1 MVANPCL
8 KTGFSRLR
16 VVETP
21 IALPAALAQLGADL
35 RAAGWELGVE
45 VVEEGLRDEVIP
57 ALARLGR
64 TAQLGELPTFVA
76 ELGRQLRQ
84 PEAERRLSPPLAA
97 IAREHARTR
106 EELGFAPRDVVT
118 EFLLLRRVLWRFV
131 AARAEGVDVFELEL
145 RVNDMIDR
153 VVAESVSAYVERA
166 MTDLADQARRDPLTS
181 LLNHQAF
188 SEALDDEVER
198 AARYDHGLTLVF
210 FDVDHFKEVND
221 TLGHIEGD
229 RVLRRVA
236 DVASTNLRSSDLAGR
251 MGGDE
256 FAVLLLQT
264 DKHGGDRFLQRF
276 RRGLDELRAKGDLP
290 EGFSVSAGC
299 AHFPTEAG
307 TPEGL
312 LRLSDHRQYASKRAA
327 SVERLEQTG

>member
-1 MVANPCL
+1 MV
-8 KTGFSRLR
+8 
-16 VVETP
+16 
-21 IALPAALAQLGADL
+21 LPTDLAKVGADV
-35 RAAGWELGVE
+35 RAAGWELGAE
-45 VVEEGLRDEVIP
+45 VVEEGLRDDVIA

-64 TAQLGELPTFVA
+64 AAQLGELPTFVA
-76 ELGRQLRQ
+76 ELGRQLQ
-84 PEAERRLSPPLAA
+84 DPSPDRRLAPALVA

-118 EFLLLRRVLWRFV
+118 EFLLLRRVMWRFV

-153 VVAESVSAYVERA
+153 VVAEAVSAYVERA
-166 MTDLADQARRDPLTS
+166 LIDLADQARRDPLTS

-188 SEALDDEVER
+188 TEAVTAEVER
-198 AARYDHGLTLVF
+198 ATRYDHGLTLVF
-210 FDVDHFKEVND
+210 FDVDAFKQVND

-236 DVASTNLRSSDLAGR
+236 DVASSTLRSSDLAGR

-264 DKHGGDRFLQRF
+264 DRHGGDRFLQRF
-276 RRGLDELRAKGDLP
+276 RRGVDALGASGDLP
-290 EGFSVSAGC
+290 DGFGVSAGS
-299 AHFPTEAG
+299 AHFPSEAG
-307 TPEGL
+307 TAEGL
-312 LRLSDHRQYASKRAA
+312 LRLADHRQYAANRAT
-327 SVERLEQTG
+327 SLERLEEPG

>member
-1 MVANPCL
+1 
-8 KTGFSRLR
+8 
-16 VVETP
+16 VETTL
-21 IALPAALAQLGADL
+21 ALPAALASLGADV
-35 RAAGWELGVE
+35 RANGWELGVE
-45 VVEEGLRDEVIP
+45 IVEQGLRDDVIP

-76 ELGRQLRQ
+76 EIGRQLQ
-84 PEAERRLSPPLAA
+84 QLEPERRLSPPLAA

-106 EELGFAPRDVVT
+106 EEMGFAPRDVVT
-118 EFLLLRRVLWRFV
+118 EFLIMRRVIWRFV
-131 AARAEGVDVFELEL
+131 ADRAEGVDVFDLEL

-153 VVAESVSAYVERA
+153 VAAECVAAYVERA
-166 MTDLADQARRDPLTS
+166 MTELTEQARRDPLTS

-188 SEALDDEVER
+188 SEALVSEVER
-198 AARYDHGLTLVF
+198 AARYDAGLTVVF
-210 FDVDHFKEVND
+210 FDVDKFKEVND

-236 DVASTNLRSSDLAGR
+236 DIASSTLRSSDLAGR

-276 RRGLDELRAKGDLP
+276 RDGLEVLRQKGDLP
-290 EGFSVSAGC
+290 EDFDVSAGC
-299 AHFPTEAG
+299 AHFPSEAG
-307 TPEGL
+307 TAEGL
-312 LRLSDHRQYASKRAA
+312 MRLADHRQYSVKR
-327 SVERLEQTG
+327 SRSTERVDERS

>member
-1 MVANPCL
+1 
-8 KTGFSRLR
+8 
-16 VVETP
+16 VETL
-21 IALPAALAQLGADL
+21 IALPALGAAV
-35 RAAGWELGVE
+35 RANGWELGAE
-45 VVEEGLRDEVIP
+45 IVEEGLRDDVIP

-76 ELGRQLRQ
+76 EVGRQLQ
-84 PEAERRLSPPLAA
+84 QAAPDRRLSPPLAA

-106 EELGFAPRDVVT
+106 EELGFSPRDIVT
-118 EFLLLRRVLWRFV
+118 EFLVLRRVVWAFV
-131 AARAEGVDVFELEL
+131 AERAEGLDLLEVER

-153 VVAESVSAYVERA
+153 VAAECVSAYVERA
-166 MTDLADQARRDPLTS
+166 MTELTEQARRDPLTS

-188 SEALDDEVER
+188 SEALVVEVER
-198 AARYDHGLTLVF
+198 AGRYDAGLTLVF
-210 FDVDHFKEVND
+210 FDADRFKEVND

-236 DVASTNLRSSDLAGR
+236 DVASATLRSSDLAGR

-276 RRGLDELRAKGDLP
+276 RQGLATLREKGDLP
-290 EGFSVSAGC
+290 ADFDVSAGC
-299 AHFPTEAG
+299 AHFPSEAG
-307 TPEGL
+307 TAEGL
-312 LRLSDHRQYASKRAA
+312 LRLADHRQYATKRAR
-327 SVERLEQTG
+327 SVERLEQTA